1 MIHKF
6 ILTALMIVSSFV
18 LTTQVNALNPL
29 TQACQG
35 NAASSPACV
44 QAKAQDK
51 NNTNPIAGPNGIINT
66 AANII
71 ALVAGIG
78 AVIMIV
84 LGGFA
89 YVTSGGNAESAK
101 KARQRILAAVIGLLV
116 VALAWAIVRFVTD
129 RVIQ

>member
-1 MIHKF
+1 MTHKF
-6 ILTALMIVSSFV
+6 ILTVLMIVSSLV

-35 NAASSPACV
+35 KAASSPACV
-44 QAKAQDK
+44 QAKAQDT
-51 NNTNPIAGPNGIINT
+51 NNTNPIAGPNGIISK

-71 ALVAGIG
+71 ALIAGLG
-78 AVIMIV
+78 AVIMII

-89 YVTSGGNAESAK
+89 YVTSAGNAESVT
-101 KARQRILAAVIGLLV
+101 KARQRILAATIGLLV
-116 VALAWAIVRFVTD
+116 VALSWSIVRFVTD